1 MKKLTI
7 LLILIASIVSTA
19 HAQLFM
25 TKNAFVNFYSK
36 AALEDITADNNQAYS
51 IIDGTKKNIA
61 FSLLMKS
68 FIFQKQ
74 LMQDHFNENYVES
87 DKYPKA
93 VFSGAYTG
101 DVTFDKDGVY
111 KIIVKGNLTLHNVTR
126 VIELPATLEIKNGK
140 VSGNAQ
146 FTIKPEDY
154 NISIPSVVRDN
165 IAKELTV
172 TIKANY
178 IAH

>member
-1 MKKLTI
+1 MKKIIVLF
-7 LLILIASIVSTA
+7 LLIAGIASST
-19 HAQLFM
+19 HAQLYS
-25 TKNAFVNFYSK
+25 TRNAYVNFYSK
-36 AALEDITADNNQAYS
+36 AALEDITADNNQVYS
-51 IIDGTKKNIA
+51 IIDASKKNMA

-68 FIFQKQ
+68 FIFKKQ

-101 DVTFDKDGVY
+101 DVSLDKDGTY
-111 KIIVKGNLTLHNVTR
+111 KIMVKGNLTLHGVTKP
-126 VIELPATLEIKNGK
+126 IELPATFEVKDGK
-140 VSGNAQ
+140 LSGTAE

-172 TIKANY
+172 TVKANY
-178 IAH
+178 NTH

>member
-1 MKKLTI
+1 MKKIII
-7 LLILIASIVSTA
+7 LFILIASINATGY
-19 HAQLFM
+19 AQQFM

-51 IIDGTKKNIA
+51 IIDVGKKDIA

-68 FIFQKQ
+68 FIFPKE
-74 LMQDHFNENYVES
+74 LMQQHFNENYVES

-93 VFSGAYTG
+93 VFSGSYTG
-101 DVTFDKDGVY
+101 DVAIDKDGVY
-111 KIIVKGNLTLHNVTR
+111 KIMVKGNLTLHNVTKP
-126 VIELPATLEIKNGK
+126 VEMPATLEVKNGK
-140 VSGNAQ
+140 LSGTAE
-146 FTIKPEDY
+146 FKIKPEDY

-172 TIKANY
+172 TVKANY
-178 IAH
+178 NPR